1 MEIGCPT
8 STRSL
13 FFFFWIPSKSFRTIS
28 ISFRMGW
35 ISLQWIGM
43 VSLGFY
49 TRSTKKKKMEWVPGR
64 GRETE
69 RERGGRAFLQRD
81 PKPNDPERNVVE
93 ETSINMATV
102 ARVHANQ
109 ANLTNARRIP
119 TRCVRKVPLSSEGRI
134 AWGSLSVDRRVIRV
148 DAGNKG
154 QVGDMVLVDP
164 FFCML

>member
-1 MEIGCPT
+1 
-8 STRSL
+8 
-13 FFFFWIPSKSFRTIS
+13 
-28 ISFRMGW
+28 
-35 ISLQWIGM
+35 M
-43 VSLGFY
+43 VSLGFH
-49 TRSTKKKKMEWVPGR
+49 TSTKKKKMEWVPGR

-148 DAGNKG
+148 GAGNKG